1 MNEQLIKFIE
11 LCLTD
16 GIISDKEREVIFRKA
31 SEYNVD
37 IDECEIILDSMIHQK
52 SIEQNGTISKNEIVS
67 KIDYETN
74 NSDRDALFREAA
86 EIVVK
91 YQNGSNEL
99 LKEKLKVGTN
109 RAERLIDELQKA
121 GILSDFDKVNSKV
134 VKIKNLETL
143 DNFLL
148 TGKIEEEQNVS
159 TIHIENKLKEYVKYI
174 NLYYDFKNWE
184 GVVKEVQKAENEFN
198 YFLKKKPT
206 IAIKY
211 LWSLYYTN
219 NKELTLN
226 EIIVNRN
233 SLPLIEAQRVL
244 EIVEDKSSLND
255 IVGLICKQKG
265 LRNNDLGLLQKALSY
280 FESHNYDN
288 NEIKVERINET
299 KQKILAITLNEKNKE
314 LGLNQNLL
322 KQFIDGKYNRL
333 WKVNCYLSEPIYLK
347 GNLKIEKWVDSNVS
361 FFVPS
366 IGILEEKNAIAFIKA
381 NWVKYN
387 EFICD
392 KNWKSKGRKYD
403 FGLSALHSF
412 DKRKIE
418 VIELNEILF

>member
-1 MNEQLIKFIE
+1 M
-11 LCLTD
+11 
-16 GIISDKEREVIFRKA
+16 
-31 SEYNVD
+31 
-37 IDECEIILDSMIHQK
+37 
-52 SIEQNGTISKNEIVS
+52 
-67 KIDYETN
+67 
-74 NSDRDALFREAA
+74 
-86 EIVVK
+86 
-91 YQNGSNEL
+91 
-99 LKEKLKVGTN
+99 KVGTN

-233 SLPLIEAQRVL
+233 SLPLIEAERVL